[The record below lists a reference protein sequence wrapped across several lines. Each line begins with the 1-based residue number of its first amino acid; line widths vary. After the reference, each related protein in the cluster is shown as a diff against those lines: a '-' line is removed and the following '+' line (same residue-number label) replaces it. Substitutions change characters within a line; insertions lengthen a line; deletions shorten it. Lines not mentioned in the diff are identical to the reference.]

1 MLTLIVRRLM
11 HAVVVLWVVS
21 LLVFTATEVL
31 PGDVAIAIMGQQ
43 ATPEALEAIRE
54 RLGLDRPAPV
64 RYVEWLG
71 GLITG
76 DLGIS
81 LANSLPGLEMK
92 FSDLI
97 AERIDDTIRLAGL
110 AALVFGAVIGDAGVD
125 CRDDCRQQDR
135 PRDSGCNAVFPLDSR
150 IFCRGTSPGF
160 LTEE

>member
-11 HAVVVLWVVS
+11 HAIVVLWAVS
-21 LLVFTATEVL
+21 LLVFAATEVL

-81 LANSLPGLEMK
+81 LANSLPSFEVK
-92 FSDLI
+92 VSDLI
-97 AERIDDTIRLAGL
+97 AGKD
-110 AALVFGAVIGDAGVD
+110 
-125 CRDDCRQQDR
+125 
-135 PRDSGCNAVFPLDSR
+135 
-150 IFCRGTSPGF
+150 
-160 LTEE
+160 